1 MFARHLGVILER
13 DAATSAIWGR
23 QGYFVSRSMDVYVS
37 RLRKYLAGDPRVE
50 IRNIHGRGFKL
61 VVR

>member
-1 MFARHLGVILER
+1 
-13 DAATSAIWGR
+13 
-23 QGYFVSRSMDVYVS
+23 MDVYIS